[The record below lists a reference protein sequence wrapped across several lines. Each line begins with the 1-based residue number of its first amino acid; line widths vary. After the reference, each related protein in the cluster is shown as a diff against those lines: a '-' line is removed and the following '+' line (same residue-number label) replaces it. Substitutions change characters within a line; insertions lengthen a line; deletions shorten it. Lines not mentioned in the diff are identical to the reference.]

1 MALISLGLGVAG
13 LAGKALGGIGA
24 GSSRPRVQQT
34 KISSSTFRQQRS
46 PVTQKIPKTTP
57 LGGAYGISTG
67 RGSMAKNVFL
77 MPQVGGGADESVR
90 DILFD
95 IKRLLVSDFQY
106 RITKEQQETDA
117 IRKYSDQKRRDNKE
131 RALEATKKLGS
142 AAGNIT
148 KKVLAPLSNPLQGI
162 LGFLK
167 NIFAGFLT
175 NQALNW
181 LSENKKKVE
190 NAFDWF
196 RKNWEGVKNT
206 TLAVLGGALLL
217 NVAGKL
223 LGVYNVVKSIIGLFG
238 GKPVTPVKPPTS
250 ATGATGATASSM
262 MRGGSNTGLD
272 YRRNVD
278 PTTGRQIRSPGS
290 VSRFNASHARIIS
303 GKGNLLDHAR
313 MFARG
318 SGGKMLGKLGFKSL
332 FKFLSPIL
340 KRIPVFGGL
349 LNFGISLAL
358 GESVGRA
365 AAKSVGMLLGGAL
378 GSLIPIPAVG
388 TIAGGILG
396 DYVGGVLYDAI
407 VGDKEVQKLNQGGV
421 VRGTGSNRDSVALN
435 QGGVVGGTGPNRD
448 SVSTMLT
455 PGEYV
460 VRRKMAQ
467 QYLPFL
473 DDLNYNGGKLYNAM
487 YKSLKDQDE
496 SQDLFEKTNKKFDK
510 ALDKFMD
517 FTNAGSSPFRLNK
530 PSTPK
535 PSAPA
540 LNKPGG
546 SGGNL
551 KPVANGGEG
560 TPGLV
565 VNPMLTSSSPQSEA
579 SSVGPAG
586 NDSLPTYD
594 PVDPSNPYIMYVM
607 KEFGIMAGV

>member
-1 MALISLGLGVAG
+1 VALISLGLGVAG
-13 LAGKALGGIGA
+13 LAGKALGG
-24 GSSRPRVQQT
+24 GSARPRVQQT
-34 KISSSTFRQQRS
+34 KISSTTFRQQRS
-46 PVTQKIPKTTP
+46 PVAQKIPKTTP

-106 RITKEQQETDA
+106 RITKEQQETEA

-148 KKVLAPLSNPLQGI
+148 KKVLAPLNNPLQGI
-162 LGFLK
+162 FGFLK

-181 LSENKKKVE
+181 LAENKKKVE

-196 RKNWEGVKNT
+196 RNNWEGVKNT

-217 NVAGKL
+217 DVAGKL
-223 LGVYNVVKSIIGLFG
+223 LGVYNVVKSIIGLLG

-250 ATGATGATASSM
+250 TTGATGATASSM
-262 MRGGSNTGLD
+262 MRGGSNTGL
-272 YRRNVD
+272 YYGRNVN
-278 PTTGRQIRSPGS
+278 PITGGKGLTPGQA
-290 VSRFNASHARIIS
+290 SRFAASHARIIS
-303 GKGNLLDHAR
+303 GKGNILDHAR

-378 GSLIPIPAVG
+378 GSLIPIPGVG
-388 TIAGGILG
+388 TLAGGILG
-396 DYVGGVLYDAI
+396 DYVGGILYDAI

-421 VRGTGSNRDSVALN
+421 VRGTGPNRDSVA
-435 QGGVVGGTGPNRD
+435 
-448 SVSTMLT
+448 TMLT

-460 VRRKMAQ
+460 IRRKMAQ

-487 YKSLKDQDE
+487 YKSLKEQDE
-496 SQDLFEKTNKKFDK
+496 SQDMFERTNKKFDK
-510 ALDKFMD
+510 ALDRFMN
-517 FTNAGSSPFRLNK
+517 FTKEGSSPFRLSK

-535 PSAPA
+535 PTAPA

-551 KPVANGGEG
+551 KPVAGGEG
-560 TPGLV
+560 TPGLAV
-565 VNPMLTSSSPQSEA
+565 LPPLTSGNPKSEA

>member
-13 LAGKALGGIGA
+13 LAGKALGG
-24 GSSRPRVQQT
+24 GSARPRVQQT
-34 KISSSTFRQQRS
+34 KISSTSFRQQRA

-67 RGSMAKNVFL
+67 RGSMTRNVFL

-106 RITKEQQETDA
+106 RITKEQQETEA

-148 KKVLAPLSNPLQGI
+148 KKVLAPLNNPLQGI

-196 RKNWEGVKNT
+196 RNNWEGVKNT

-217 NVAGKL
+217 NIAGKL
-223 LGVYNVVKSIIGLFG
+223 LGVYNVAKSIIGLFG
-238 GKPVTPVKPPTS
+238 KVTPPVKVP
-250 ATGATGATASSM
+250 AGATGAAASSM
-262 MRGGSNTGLD
+262 MRGGSNTGLF
-272 YRRNVD
+272 YGRNVD
-278 PTTGRQIRSPGS
+278 PTTGRQMLSPGS
-290 VSRFNASHARIIS
+290 ISRLNASREAIQM

-313 MFARG
+313 VFARG
-318 SGGKMLGKLGFKSL
+318 SGGKMIGKLGFKSL

-340 KRIPVFGGL
+340 KRIPIFGGL

-378 GSLIPIPAVG
+378 GSLIPIPGVG
-388 TIAGGILG
+388 TLAGGILG
-396 DYVGGVLYDAI
+396 DYVGGILYDAI
-407 VGDKEVQKLNQGGV
+407 VGDKATQKLNQGGV
-421 VRGTGSNRDSVALN
+421 VRGTGPNRDSVA
-435 QGGVVGGTGPNRD
+435 
-448 SVSTMLT
+448 TMLT

-460 VRRKMAQ
+460 IRRKMAQ

-487 YKSLKDQDE
+487 YKSLKEQDE

-517 FTNAGSSPFRLNK
+517 FTNAGSSPFKLNK

-560 TPGLV
+560 TPGLAV
-565 VNPMLTSSSPQSEA
+565 LPPLTSGSSQSEA

>member
-1 MALISLGLGVAG
+1 VALISLGLGVAG
-13 LAGKALGGIGA
+13 LAGKALGGIGG
-24 GSSRPRVQQT
+24 GSARPRVQQT
-34 KISSSTFRQQRS
+34 KISSTSFRQQRA

-196 RKNWEGVKNT
+196 RNNWEGVKNT

-217 NVAGKL
+217 NIAGKL
-223 LGVYNVVKSIIGLFG
+223 LGVYNLVKSIIGLFG
-238 GKPVTPVKPPTS
+238 GKPVIPVKPPS
-250 ATGATGATASSM
+250 NTGSTGATASSM
-262 MRGGSNTGLD
+262 MRGGSNTGLH
-272 YRRNVD
+272 YGRNVN
-278 PTTGRQIRSPGS
+278 PITGAPMRSGAS
-290 VSRFNASHARIIS
+290 ISRFNASHARIIS

-421 VRGTGSNRDSVALN
+421 VRGTGPNRDSVA
-435 QGGVVGGTGPNRD
+435 
-448 SVSTMLT
+448 TMLT

-460 VRRKMAQ
+460 IRRKMAQ

-473 DDLNYNGGKLYNAM
+473 DDLNYNGGKLYKAM

-517 FTNAGSSPFRLNK
+517 FTSAGSSPFKLNK

>member
-13 LAGKALGGIGA
+13 LAGKALGG
-24 GSSRPRVQQT
+24 GSARPRVQQT
-34 KISSSTFRQQRS
+34 KISSTSFRQQRA

-67 RGSMAKNVFL
+67 RGSMTRNVFL

-106 RITKEQQETDA
+106 RITKEQQETEA

-148 KKVLAPLSNPLQGI
+148 KKVLAPLNNPLQGI

-196 RKNWEGVKNT
+196 RNNWEGVKNT

-217 NVAGKL
+217 NIAGKL

-238 GKPVTPVKPPTS
+238 GKQTPAVKPP
-250 ATGATGATASSM
+250 AGATGAAASSM
-262 MRGGSNTGLD
+262 MRGGSNTGLF
-272 YRRNVD
+272 YGRNVD
-278 PTTGRQIRSPGS
+278 PTTGRQMLSPGS
-290 VSRFNASHARIIS
+290 ISRLNASREAIQM

-313 MFARG
+313 VFARG
-318 SGGKMLGKLGFKSL
+318 SGGKMIGKLGFKSL

-340 KRIPVFGGL
+340 KRIPIFGGL

-378 GSLIPIPAVG
+378 GSLIPIPGVG
-388 TIAGGILG
+388 TLAGGILG
-396 DYVGGVLYDAI
+396 DYVGGILYDAI
-407 VGDKEVQKLNQGGV
+407 VGDKATQKLNQGGV
-421 VRGTGSNRDSVALN
+421 VRGTGPNRDSVA
-435 QGGVVGGTGPNRD
+435 
-448 SVSTMLT
+448 TMLT

-460 VRRKMAQ
+460 IRRKMAQ

-487 YKSLKDQDE
+487 YKSLKEQDE

-517 FTNAGSSPFRLNK
+517 FTNAGSSPFKLNK

-560 TPGLV
+560 TPGLAV
-565 VNPMLTSSSPQSEA
+565 LPPLTSGSSQSEA

>member
-13 LAGKALGGIGA
+13 LAGKALGG
-24 GSSRPRVQQT
+24 GSARPRVQQT
-34 KISSSTFRQQRS
+34 KISSTTFRQQRS
-46 PVTQKIPKTTP
+46 PVAQKIPKTTP

-117 IRKYSDQKRRDNKE
+117 IRKYSDQKRREDKE

-148 KKVLAPLSNPLQGI
+148 RRVLSPLNNPLQGI
-162 LGFLK
+162 LGFLS
-167 NIFAGFLT
+167 NVLGGFLA
-175 NQALNW
+175 NQGLKW
-181 LSENKKKVE
+181 LSENKEKVE

-196 RKNWEGVKNT
+196 RNNWEGVKNT

-217 NVAGKL
+217 NIADKL
-223 LGVYNVVKSIIGLFG
+223 VRVYNAAKGIINFFG
-238 GKPVTPVKPPTS
+238 GKDAKTVKPPAGRGVGPGT
-250 ATGATGATASSM
+250 AASSM
-262 MRGGSNTGLD
+262 MRGGSNTGL
-272 YRRNVD
+272 YYGRNVD
-278 PTTGRQIRSPGS
+278 PTTGRQMLSPGS
-290 VSRFNASHARIIS
+290 ISRLNASREAIQM

-313 MFARG
+313 VFARG

-332 FKFLSPIL
+332 GKFLGPIL
-340 KRIPVFGGL
+340 KRVPIFGAL

-358 GESVGRA
+358 GENVGRA
-365 AAKSVGMLLGGAL
+365 AAKSVGTLLGGAL
-378 GSLIPIPAVG
+378 GSLIPIPGVG

-396 DYVGGVLYDAI
+396 DYVGGILYDAI
-407 VGDKEVQKLNQGGV
+407 VGDKSVQGLNQGGV
-421 VRGTGSNRDSVALN
+421 VRGTGPNRDSVAA
-435 QGGVVGGTGPNRD
+435 
-448 SVSTMLT
+448 MLT

-460 VRRKMAQ
+460 IRRKMAQ

-487 YKSLKDQDE
+487 YKSLKEQDE
-496 SQDLFEKTNKKFDK
+496 SQDMFERTNKKFDK
-510 ALDKFMD
+510 ALDKFIN
-517 FTNAGSSPFRLNK
+517 FTKEGSSPFRFSK

-535 PSAPA
+535 PTAPA

-551 KPVANGGEG
+551 KPVAGGGEG
-560 TPGLV
+560 TPGLAV
-565 VNPMLTSSSPQSEA
+565 LPPLTSRSSQSEA
-579 SSVGPAG
+579 SSVRPAG

>member
-1 MALISLGLGVAG
+1 
-13 LAGKALGGIGA
+13 GG
-24 GSSRPRVQQT
+24 GSARPRVQQT
-34 KISSSTFRQQRS
+34 KISSTSFRQQRA

-196 RKNWEGVKNT
+196 RNNWEGVKNT

-217 NVAGKL
+217 NIAGKL
-223 LGVYNVVKSIIGLFG
+223 LGVYNLVKSIIGLFG
-238 GKPVTPVKPPTS
+238 GKPVIPVKPPS
-250 ATGATGATASSM
+250 NTGSTGATASSM
-262 MRGGSNTGLD
+262 MRGGSNTGLH
-272 YRRNVD
+272 YGRNVN
-278 PTTGRQIRSPGS
+278 PITGAPMRSGAS
-290 VSRFNASHARIIS
+290 ISRFNASHARIIS

-421 VRGTGSNRDSVALN
+421 VRGTGPNRDSVA
-435 QGGVVGGTGPNRD
+435 
-448 SVSTMLT
+448 TMLT

-460 VRRKMAQ
+460 IRRKMAQ

-473 DDLNYNGGKLYNAM
+473 DDLNYNGGKLYKAM

-517 FTNAGSSPFRLNK
+517 FTSAGSSPFKLNK

-551 KPVANGGEG
+551 KPVANG
-560 TPGLV
+560 
-565 VNPMLTSSSPQSEA
+565 
-579 SSVGPAG
+579 
-586 NDSLPTYD
+586 
-594 PVDPSNPYIMYVM
+594 
-607 KEFGIMAGV
+607 

>member
-1 MALISLGLGVAG
+1 VALISLGLGVAG

-196 RKNWEGVKNT
+196 RNNWEGVKNT

-217 NVAGKL
+217 NIAGKL
-223 LGVYNVVKSIIGLFG
+223 LGVYNLVKSIIGLFG
-238 GKPVTPVKPPTS
+238 GKPVTPVKPPS
-250 ATGATGATASSM
+250 NTGSTGATASSM
-262 MRGGSNTGLD
+262 MRGGSNTGLH
-272 YRRNVD
+272 YGRNVN
-278 PTTGRQIRSPGS
+278 PITGAPMRSGAS
-290 VSRFNASHARIIS
+290 ISRFNASHARIIS

-318 SGGKMLGKLGFKSL
+318 SGGKMIGKLGLKTL
-332 FKFLSPIL
+332 GKFLGPIL

-349 LNFGISLAL
+349 INFGLSLAL

-421 VRGTGSNRDSVALN
+421 VRGTGPNRDSVA
-435 QGGVVGGTGPNRD
+435 
-448 SVSTMLT
+448 TMLT

-460 VRRKMAQ
+460 IRRKMAQ

-473 DDLNYNGGKLYNAM
+473 DDLNYNGGKLYKAM

>member
-13 LAGKALGGIGA
+13 LAGKALGG
-24 GSSRPRVQQT
+24 GSARPRVQQT
-34 KISSSTFRQQRS
+34 KISSTTFRQQRS

-106 RITKEQQETDA
+106 RITKEQQETEA

-148 KKVLAPLSNPLQGI
+148 KKVLAPLNNPLQGI
-162 LGFLK
+162 FGFLK

-181 LSENKKKVE
+181 LAENKKKVE

-196 RKNWEGVKNT
+196 RNNWEGVKNT
-206 TLAVLGGALLL
+206 TLAVLGGTLLL
-217 NVAGKL
+217 NIAGKL
-223 LGVYNVVKSIIGLFG
+223 ISVYNAAKSIIGLFG
-238 GKPVTPVKPPTS
+238 GKPVTPIKPPTS
-250 ATGATGATASSM
+250 TTGSTGATASSM

-272 YRRNVD
+272 YRRGYDFAGNKL
-278 PTTGRQIRSPGS
+278 RSNAS
-290 VSRFNASHARIIS
+290 YSRFNASHARIIA
-303 GKGNLLDHAR
+303 GKGNLIDHAR

-318 SGGKMLGKLGFKSL
+318 SGGKMIGKLGLKSL
-332 FKFLSPIL
+332 GKFLGPIL
-340 KRIPVFGGL
+340 KRIPIFGGL
-349 LNFGISLAL
+349 INFGLSLAL

-378 GSLIPIPAVG
+378 GSLIPIPGVG
-388 TIAGGILG
+388 MMAGGILG

-421 VRGTGSNRDSVALN
+421 VRGTGPNRDSVA
-435 QGGVVGGTGPNRD
+435 
-448 SVSTMLT
+448 TMLT

-460 VRRKMAQ
+460 IRRKMAQ

-487 YKSLKDQDE
+487 YKSLKEQDE
-496 SQDLFEKTNKKFDK
+496 SQDMFERTNKKFDK
-510 ALDKFMD
+510 ALDRFIN
-517 FTNAGSSPFRLNK
+517 FTKEGSSPLRLSK

-535 PSAPA
+535 PTAPA

-551 KPVANGGEG
+551 KPVAGGEG
-560 TPGLV
+560 TPGLAV
-565 VNPMLTSSSPQSEA
+565 LPPLTSGSSQSEA

>member
-13 LAGKALGGIGA
+13 LASKALGG
-24 GSSRPRVQQT
+24 GSARPRVQQT
-34 KISSSTFRQQRS
+34 KISSTTFRQQRS

-181 LSENKKKVE
+181 LSENKEKVE

-223 LGVYNVVKSIIGLFG
+223 IGVYNVVKSIIGLFG

-250 ATGATGATASSM
+250 ATGATASSM

-272 YRRNVD
+272 YRRGYDFAGNKL
-278 PTTGRQIRSPGS
+278 RSNAS
-290 VSRFNASHARIIS
+290 ISRFNASHARIIS
-303 GKGNLLDHAR
+303 GKGNLIDHAR

-318 SGGKMLGKLGFKSL
+318 SGGKMIGKLGFKSL

-340 KRIPVFGGL
+340 KRIPIFGGL

-378 GSLIPIPAVG
+378 GSLIPIPGVG
-388 TIAGGILG
+388 TLAGGILG
-396 DYVGGVLYDAI
+396 DYVGGILYDAI
-407 VGDKEVQKLNQGGV
+407 VGDKATQKLNQGGV
-421 VRGTGSNRDSVALN
+421 VRGTGPNRDSVA
-435 QGGVVGGTGPNRD
+435 
-448 SVSTMLT
+448 TMLT

-460 VRRKMAQ
+460 IRRKMAQ

>member
-1 MALISLGLGVAG
+1 
-13 LAGKALGGIGA
+13 
-24 GSSRPRVQQT
+24 
-34 KISSSTFRQQRS
+34 
-46 PVTQKIPKTTP
+46 
-57 LGGAYGISTG
+57 
-67 RGSMAKNVFL
+67 
-77 MPQVGGGADESVR
+77 
-90 DILFD
+90 
-95 IKRLLVSDFQY
+95 
-106 RITKEQQETDA
+106 
-117 IRKYSDQKRRDNKE
+117 
-131 RALEATKKLGS
+131 
-142 AAGNIT
+142 
-148 KKVLAPLSNPLQGI
+148 KVLAPLNNPLQGI
-162 LGFLK
+162 FGFLK

-181 LSENKKKVE
+181 LAENKKKVE

-196 RKNWEGVKNT
+196 RNNWEGVKNT

-217 NVAGKL
+217 DVAGKL
-223 LGVYNVVKSIIGLFG
+223 LGVYNVVKSIIGLLG

-250 ATGATGATASSM
+250 TTGATGATASSM
-262 MRGGSNTGLD
+262 MRGGSNTGL
-272 YRRNVD
+272 YYGRNVN
-278 PTTGRQIRSPGS
+278 PITGGKGLTPGQA
-290 VSRFNASHARIIS
+290 SRFAASHARIIS
-303 GKGNLLDHAR
+303 GKGNILDHAR

-378 GSLIPIPAVG
+378 GSLIPIPGVG
-388 TIAGGILG
+388 TLAGGILG
-396 DYVGGVLYDAI
+396 DYVGGILYDAI

-421 VRGTGSNRDSVALN
+421 VRGTGPNRDSVA
-435 QGGVVGGTGPNRD
+435 
-448 SVSTMLT
+448 TMLT

-460 VRRKMAQ
+460 IRRKMAQ

-487 YKSLKDQDE
+487 YKSLKEQDE
-496 SQDLFEKTNKKFDK
+496 SQDMFERTNKKFDK
-510 ALDKFMD
+510 ALDRFMN
-517 FTNAGSSPFRLNK
+517 FTKEGSSPFRLSK

-535 PSAPA
+535 PTAPA

-551 KPVANGGEG
+551 KPVAGGEG
-560 TPGLV
+560 TPGLAV
-565 VNPMLTSSSPQSEA
+565 LPPLTSGNPKSEA

>member
-13 LAGKALGGIGA
+13 LAGKALGG
-24 GSSRPRVQQT
+24 GSARPRVQQT
-34 KISSSTFRQQRS
+34 KISSTTFRQQRS
-46 PVTQKIPKTTP
+46 PVAQKIPKTTP

-106 RITKEQQETDA
+106 RITKEQQETEA

-148 KKVLAPLSNPLQGI
+148 RKVLAPLNNPLQGI
-162 LGFLK
+162 FGFLR

-175 NQALNW
+175 NQAINW
-181 LSENKKKVE
+181 LAENKKKVE

-196 RKNWEGVKNT
+196 RNNWEGVKNT

-217 NVAGKL
+217 DVAGKL
-223 LGVYNVVKSIIGLFG
+223 IGVYNVVKSIIGLFG
-238 GKPVTPVKPPTS
+238 GKPTAPVKAPSGGKVGPGT
-250 ATGATGATASSM
+250 AASST
-262 MRGGSNTGLD
+262 MRGGSNTGL
-272 YRRNVD
+272 YYGRNVN
-278 PTTGRQIRSPGS
+278 PITGAPMRSAAS
-290 VSRFNASHARIIS
+290 ISRFNASHARIIS

-318 SGGKMLGKLGFKSL
+318 SGGKLIGKLGFKSL

-340 KRIPVFGGL
+340 KRIPIFGGL

-378 GSLIPIPAVG
+378 GSLIPIPGVG
-388 TIAGGILG
+388 TLAGGILG
-396 DYVGGVLYDAI
+396 DYVGGILYDAI
-407 VGDKEVQKLNQGGV
+407 VGDKATQKLNQGGV
-421 VRGTGSNRDSVALN
+421 VRGTGPNRDSVA
-435 QGGVVGGTGPNRD
+435 
-448 SVSTMLT
+448 TMLT

-460 VRRKMAQ
+460 IRRKMAQ

-487 YKSLKDQDE
+487 YKSLKEQDE

-551 KPVANGGEG
+551 TPVANGGEG
-560 TPGLV
+560 TPGLAV
-565 VNPMLTSSSPQSEA
+565 LTPLTSGSPQSEA

>member
-13 LAGKALGGIGA
+13 LASKALGG
-24 GSSRPRVQQT
+24 GSARPRVQQT
-34 KISSSTFRQQRS
+34 KISSTTFRQQRS

-106 RITKEQQETDA
+106 RITKEQQETEA

-181 LSENKKKVE
+181 LSENKEKVE

-223 LGVYNVVKSIIGLFG
+223 IGVYNVVKSIIGLFG

-250 ATGATGATASSM
+250 ATGATASSM

-272 YRRNVD
+272 YRRGYDFAGNKL
-278 PTTGRQIRSPGS
+278 RSNAS
-290 VSRFNASHARIIS
+290 ISRFNASHARIIS
-303 GKGNLLDHAR
+303 GKGNLIDHAR

-318 SGGKMLGKLGFKSL
+318 SGGKMIGKLGFKSL

-340 KRIPVFGGL
+340 KRIPIFGGL

-378 GSLIPIPAVG
+378 GSLIPIPGVG
-388 TIAGGILG
+388 TLAGGILG
-396 DYVGGVLYDAI
+396 DYVGGILYDAI
-407 VGDKEVQKLNQGGV
+407 VGDKATQKLNQGGV
-421 VRGTGSNRDSVALN
+421 VRGTGPNRDSVA
-435 QGGVVGGTGPNRD
+435 
-448 SVSTMLT
+448 TMLT

-460 VRRKMAQ
+460 IRRKMAQ

>member
-13 LAGKALGGIGA
+13 LAGKALGG
-24 GSSRPRVQQT
+24 GSARPRVQQT
-34 KISSSTFRQQRS
+34 KISSTTFRQQRS
-46 PVTQKIPKTTP
+46 PVAQKIPKTTP

-106 RITKEQQETDA
+106 RITKEQQETEA

-148 KKVLAPLSNPLQGI
+148 RKVLAPLNNPLQGI
-162 LGFLK
+162 FGFLR

-175 NQALNW
+175 NQAINW
-181 LSENKKKVE
+181 LAENKKKVE

-196 RKNWEGVKNT
+196 RNNWEGVKNT

-217 NVAGKL
+217 DVAGKL

-238 GKPVTPVKPPTS
+238 GKVTPPVKPP
-250 ATGATGATASSM
+250 AGATAAAASSRSSSM
-262 MRGGSNTGLD
+262 MRGGSNTGL
-272 YRRNVD
+272 YYGRNVN
-278 PTTGRQIRSPGS
+278 PITGAPMRSAASHG
-290 VSRFNASHARIIS
+290 RFAQSHARIIS
-303 GKGNLLDHAR
+303 GKGNLIDHAR
-313 MFARG
+313 VFARG
-318 SGGKMLGKLGFKSL
+318 SGGKMIGKLGLKSL
-332 FKFLSPIL
+332 GKFLGPIL
-340 KRIPVFGGL
+340 KRIPIFGGL
-349 LNFGISLAL
+349 INFGLSLAL

-378 GSLIPIPAVG
+378 GSLIPIPGVG
-388 TIAGGILG
+388 TLAGGILG
-396 DYVGGVLYDAI
+396 DYVGGILYDAI

-421 VRGTGSNRDSVALN
+421 VRGTGPNRDSVA
-435 QGGVVGGTGPNRD
+435 
-448 SVSTMLT
+448 TMLT

-460 VRRKMAQ
+460 IRRKMAQ

-487 YKSLKDQDE
+487 YKSLKEQDK
-496 SQDLFEKTNKKFDK
+496 SQDMFERTNKKFDK
-510 ALDKFMD
+510 ALDKFIN
-517 FTNAGSSPFRLNK
+517 FTKEGSSPFRFSK

-535 PSAPA
+535 PTAPA

-551 KPVANGGEG
+551 KPVAGGGEG
-560 TPGLV
+560 TPGLAV
-565 VNPMLTSSSPQSEA
+565 LPPLTSRSSQSEA
-579 SSVGPAG
+579 SSVRPAG